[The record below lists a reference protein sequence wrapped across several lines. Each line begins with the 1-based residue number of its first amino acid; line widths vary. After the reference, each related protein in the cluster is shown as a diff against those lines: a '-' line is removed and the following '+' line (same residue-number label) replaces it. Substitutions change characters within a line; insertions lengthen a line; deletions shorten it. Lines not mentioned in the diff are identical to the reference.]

1 METDAT
7 QDDFQDVDDAEL
19 ENILSER
26 DVLDIMKALDD
37 DGKYGQ
43 LYYHHPHNY
52 YYYYYYYLFSIFL
65 YVLLC
70 VLFCSVL

>member
-37 DGKYGQ
+37 DGKYCQ
-43 LYYHHPHNY
+43 ILSSSSSSS
-52 YYYYYYYLFSIFL
+52 LS
-65 YVLLC
+65 
-70 VLFCSVL
+70 SQ